1 MVTRAERKKAH
12 IENALSTGQKRLT
25 GFDDIAFVH
34 VSLPETALS
43 QIDTATKIGE
53 LFLSSPIFINAMTGG
68 GGQTTLEINRAL
80 ARAAAETNIPVAVGS
95 QMSALK
101 DPGERPSYEVVRKE
115 NRKGLVFANLGSE
128 ATVEQAQ
135 RAVDMIEA
143 DMLQIHLNV
152 IQEIVMP
159 EGDRSFSGRLRRI
172 EEICSTVGV
181 PVSVKEVGFGM
192 SRETAA
198 KLFEAG
204 AAAVDVGGYGGT
216 NFSEIENLRRDKA
229 VEFFNQWGISTA
241 ASIAEVSSAFQNRTV
256 IASGGIQNALDLAKS
271 IALGASAAGMAGYFL
286 KVLTSSG
293 EDALVEEIAG
303 LIKDLKRI
311 MTVLGCQTIEE
322 LKKSPLVLKGDTY
335 HWLKARGIDPSTY
348 SMR

>member
-1 MVTRAERKKAH
+1 M
-12 IENALSTGQKRLT
+12 
-25 GFDDIAFVH
+25 
-34 VSLPETALS
+34 S

-80 ARAAAETNIPVAVGS
+80 ARAAETNIPVAVGS

-115 NRKGLVFANLGSE
+115 NQKGLVFANLGSE

-159 EGDRSFSGRLRRI
+159 EGDRGFSGRLRRI
-172 EEICSTVGV
+172 EEICGTVGV

-204 AAAVDVGGYGGT
+204 
-216 NFSEIENLRRDKA
+216 
-229 VEFFNQWGISTA
+229 
-241 ASIAEVSSAFQNRTV
+241 VS
-256 IASGGIQNALDLAKS
+256 
-271 IALGASAAGMAGYFL
+271 
-286 KVLTSSG
+286 
-293 EDALVEEIAG
+293 
-303 LIKDLKRI
+303 
-311 MTVLGCQTIEE
+311 
-322 LKKSPLVLKGDTY
+322 
-335 HWLKARGIDPSTY
+335 RG
-348 SMR
+348 

>member
-1 MVTRAERKKAH
+1 
-12 IENALSTGQKRLT
+12 
-25 GFDDIAFVH
+25 
-34 VSLPETALS
+34 
-43 QIDTATKIGE
+43 
-53 LFLSSPIFINAMTGG
+53 MTGG

-115 NRKGLVFANLGSE
+115 NQKGLVFANLGSE

-204 AAAVDVGGYGGT
+204 L
-216 NFSEIENLRRDKA
+216 LR
-229 VEFFNQWGISTA
+229 
-241 ASIAEVSSAFQNRTV
+241 
-256 IASGGIQNALDLAKS
+256 LM
-271 IALGASAAGMAGYFL
+271 SAATAERIFL
-286 KVLTSSG
+286 KSKICAGIKRLIFLTNG
-293 EDALVEEIAG
+293 AYQRLPALQ
-303 LIKDLKRI
+303 R
-311 MTVLGCQTIEE
+311 
-322 LKKSPLVLKGDTY
+322 
-335 HWLKARGIDPSTY
+335 
-348 SMR
+348 